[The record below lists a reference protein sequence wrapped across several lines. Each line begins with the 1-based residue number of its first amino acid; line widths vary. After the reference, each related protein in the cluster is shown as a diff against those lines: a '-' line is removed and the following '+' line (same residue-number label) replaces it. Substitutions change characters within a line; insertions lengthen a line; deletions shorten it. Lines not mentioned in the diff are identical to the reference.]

1 MTKANDLEIRN
12 QFHTNV
18 KNTYSRNNW
27 SSANSSLV
35 ASTVRSQNDP
45 SIYETAANSIDTS
58 IIRNKLKSTAS
69 SVIYSGTN
77 FNSVKD
83 NHIISEHYSDPTR
96 PLLSAQNSIL
106 TLKPTIWRTCD
117 NGSSMM
123 QVIYVIKD
131 IKAFLLFINI
141 FGNYRNLSFSLVLN
155 LLLILTNMRPLHGT
169 TNW

>member
-1 MTKANDLEIRN
+1 MNDSAIRN
-12 QFHTNV
+12 EAHINI
-18 KNTYSRNNW
+18 KNIYSRNNW
-27 SSANSSLV
+27 SSANSSLA
-35 ASTVRSQNDP
+35 ASTVRSQNTP

-123 QVIYVIKD
+123 QVIYVIED
-131 IKAFLLFINI
+131 IKAFFLLTFTII

-155 LLLILTNMRPLHGT
+155 LLLILTNMLPLHGT